1 MTGFRRTAP
10 AAARLRLSLG
20 LIAAGGLAFFALA
33 AGRGR
38 DDQPRVARARW
49 QMGTVLE
56 IDAVGPDAGATE
68 RGVGAAFRAVE
79 EVERRLSN
87 WRADS
92 ELSRANVEAAD
103 APVPLSPATWQSLSA
118 AIDLARETGGAF
130 DPTVGAVTEALG
142 LTGRPID
149 AGRARP
155 KAIGWEKILL
165 DPRARTLRF
174 TVPGSSIDSGGF
186 GKGEALDRALA
197 ELKRAGIT
205 AARLNFGGQ
214 ITIWGTATRA
224 GRRRFSEISVAE
236 PRAESGREL
245 CRFSPG
251 DGSVST
257 SGAAEK
263 PGHLIDPHTGA
274 AVRFLGSVTVL
285 APTGLRA
292 DALST
297 ALFVLGPR
305 AGLDLANRLGL
316 AALFVLPRSGGGW
329 ELVRSRRFPRLSA
342 IQS

>member
-1 MTGFRRTAP
+1 VTRFRESAGDAAP
-10 AAARLRLSLG
+10 LRLSLG
-20 LIAAGGLAFFALA
+20 LIAAAGAVALFGTGGGTESA
-33 AGRGR
+33 
-38 DDQPRVARARW
+38 RVTRVRLE
-49 QMGTVLE
+49 MGTLLE
-56 IDAVGPDAGATE
+56 IDAVGSTRAATE
-68 RGVGAAFRAVE
+68 EGMAAAFRAVE
-79 EVERRLSN
+79 EVDRRLSN

-92 ELSRANVEAAD
+92 ELSRANVEAAN

-142 LTGRPID
+142 LTGRPVD
-149 AGRARP
+149 AGCARP
-155 KAIGWEKILL
+155 EAIGWEKVRL

-174 TVPGSSIDSGGF
+174 TVPGGSIDSGAF
-186 GKGEALDRALA
+186 GKGEALDYALA

-214 ITIWGTATRA
+214 VTIWGTATRA
-224 GRRRFSEISVAE
+224 GRRSFGEISVAE
-236 PRAESGREL
+236 PRADSEREI

-257 SGAAEK
+257 SGATEK
-263 PGHLIDPHTGA
+263 PGHLIDPRTGA
-274 AVRFLGSVTVL
+274 PVRFPGSVTIL

-305 AGLDLANRLGL
+305 VGLDLANRLGV